1 MQLTQSRTT
10 HKSRYVAIAKS
21 FLIWCFALTVTLL
34 VVGFPL
40 VVLMATIGA
49 LMSITLHPIL
59 PVSAVLLVA
68 GGTIALN
75 ILAVIAGA
83 AVLTAK
89 GIHPHEVRWLSWLHG
104 DANPVSTTTY
114 ATCPLTCDIDS

>member
-1 MQLTQSRTT
+1 MQLTKDRTNP
-10 HKSRYVAIAKS
+10 KSRYVAIAKS

-40 VVLMATIGA
+40 VVLMATVGA
-49 LMSITLHPIL
+49 LLSITLHPIL

-68 GGTIALN
+68 GGLIAFN
-75 ILAVIAGA
+75 ILAVIVGA
-83 AVLTAK
+83 AMLTLK

-104 DANPVSTTTY
+104 DAQPISSTTY
-114 ATCPLTCDIDS
+114 AACPLTCEIDG

>member
-1 MQLTQSRTT
+1 MQLTQNRAI

-21 FLIWCFALTVTLL
+21 FLIWSFALTVTLL

-40 VVLMATIGA
+40 VVLMATVGA
-49 LMSITLHPIL
+49 LLSITLHPIL

-75 ILAVIAGA
+75 ILAVIVGA

>member
-1 MQLTQSRTT
+1 MQLTQVRTPS
-10 HKSRYVAIAKS
+10 KSRYVTTAKS

-40 VVLMATIGA
+40 VVLMATVGA
-49 LMSITLHPIL
+49 LLSITLHPIL
-59 PVSAVLLVA
+59 PVSAVLIVA

-75 ILAVIAGA
+75 ILAVVAGA
-83 AVLTAK
+83 GILTIK
-89 GIHPHEVRWLSWLHG
+89 GIHPQEVHWLSWLHG
-104 DANPVSTTTY
+104 DAEPVSSTTY

>member
-1 MQLTQSRTT
+1 MQLTQNRAN

-40 VVLMATIGA
+40 VVLMATVGA
-49 LMSITLHPIL
+49 LLSITLHPIL

-75 ILAVIAGA
+75 ILAVIVGA

-114 ATCPLTCDIDS
+114 ATCPLTCDIES

>member
-1 MQLTQSRTT
+1 MQLTQSRTIL
-10 HKSRYVAIAKS
+10 KSRYVATAKS

-49 LMSITLHPIL
+49 LLSITLHPIL

-75 ILAVIAGA
+75 ILAVMFGAGL
-83 AVLTAK
+83 LTAK
-89 GIHPHEVRWLSWLHG
+89 GIHPQDVRWLSWLNG
-104 DANPVSTTTY
+104 NANPVNTTTY
-114 ATCPLTCDIDS
+114 AACPLTCNIDS

>member
-1 MQLTQSRTT
+1 MQLTNNTVVN
-10 HKSRYVAIAKS
+10 KSRAIAITKS

-49 LMSITLHPIL
+49 LLSITLHPIL

-68 GGTIALN
+68 GGTIVLN
-75 ILAVIAGA
+75 ILAVVVGA
-83 AVLTAK
+83 IVLTAK
-89 GIHPHEVRWLSWLHG
+89 GIHPQDVRWLSWLHG

>member
-1 MQLTQSRTT
+1 MQLTQNRSIL
-10 HKSRYVAIAKS
+10 KSGYISKAKS

-40 VVLMATIGA
+40 VVLMATVGA

-68 GGTIALN
+68 GGLIGLN
-75 ILAVIAGA
+75 ILAVVVGA
-83 AVLTAK
+83 AILTLK
-89 GIHPHEVRWLSWLHG
+89 GIHPQEVRWLSWLHG
-104 DANPVSTTTY
+104 DAQPTNITTY
-114 ATCPLTCDIDS
+114 AACPLTCEIDS

>member
-1 MQLTQSRTT
+1 MQLTQNRTIP
-10 HKSRYVAIAKS
+10 KSRYVATAKS

-49 LMSITLHPIL
+49 LLSITLHPIL

-75 ILAVIAGA
+75 ILAVVVGAGL
-83 AVLTAK
+83 LTAK
-89 GIHPHEVRWLSWLHG
+89 GIHPQDVRWLSWLNG
-104 DANPVSTTTY
+104 NANPVNTTTY
-114 ATCPLTCDIDS
+114 AACPLTCNIDS

>member
-1 MQLTQSRTT
+1 MQLTQSRTIL
-10 HKSRYVAIAKS
+10 KSRYVATAKS

-49 LMSITLHPIL
+49 LLSITLHPIL

-75 ILAVIAGA
+75 ILAVMFGAGL
-83 AVLTAK
+83 LTAK
-89 GIHPHEVRWLSWLHG
+89 GIHPQDVRWLSWLNG
-104 DANPVSTTTY
+104 NANPVSTTTY
-114 ATCPLTCDIDS
+114 AACPLTCNIDS

>member
-1 MQLTQSRTT
+1 MQLTQKRTIR
-10 HKSRYVAIAKS
+10 KSRYIATAKS
-21 FLIWCFALTVTLL
+21 FSIWCFALTVTLL

-49 LMSITLHPIL
+49 LLSITLHPIL

-68 GGTIALN
+68 GGTIVLN
-75 ILAVIAGA
+75 ILAVMVGA
-83 AVLTAK
+83 ALLTAK
-89 GIHPHEVRWLSWLHG
+89 GIHPQEVRWLSWLHG

-114 ATCPLTCDIDS
+114 ATCPLTCDIDA

>member
-1 MQLTQSRTT
+1 MQLTQNRTIS
-10 HKSRYVAIAKS
+10 KSRVVTTAKS

-40 VVLMATIGA
+40 VVLMATVGA
-49 LMSITLHPIL
+49 LLSVTLHPIL

-68 GGTIALN
+68 GGLIALN
-75 ILAVIAGA
+75 ILAVVVGA
-83 AVLTAK
+83 AMLTLK

-104 DANPVSTTTY
+104 DAEPLSTTTY
-114 ATCPLTCDIDS
+114 ATCPLTCDVDS

>member
-1 MQLTQSRTT
+1 MQLTQNRAV

-40 VVLMATIGA
+40 VVLMATVGA
-49 LMSITLHPIL
+49 LLSITLHPIL

-68 GGTIALN
+68 GGTIGLN
-75 ILAVIAGA
+75 ILAVILGA
-83 AVLTAK
+83 AVLTLK

-114 ATCPLTCDIDS
+114 ATCPLTCDIDA

>member
-1 MQLTQSRTT
+1 MQLTKDITNP
-10 HKSRYVAIAKS
+10 KSRYVAIAKS

-40 VVLMATIGA
+40 VVLMATVGA
-49 LMSITLHPIL
+49 LLSITLHPIL

-75 ILAVIAGA
+75 ILAVVVGA
-83 AVLTAK
+83 AMLTLK

-104 DANPVSTTTY
+104 DAQPVSSTTY
-114 ATCPLTCDIDS
+114 AACPLTCEIDG

>member
-1 MQLTQSRTT
+1 MQLIQNRTIP
-10 HKSRYVAIAKS
+10 KSRYISTAKS

-40 VVLMATIGA
+40 VVLMATVGA
-49 LMSITLHPIL
+49 LLSITLHPIL
-59 PVSAVLLVA
+59 PVSAVLIVA

-75 ILAVIAGA
+75 ILAVVAGA
-83 AVLTAK
+83 GILTAK
-89 GIHPHEVRWLSWLHG
+89 GINPQEVSWLSWLHG
-104 DANPVSTTTY
+104 DAEPVSTTTY

>member
-1 MQLTQSRTT
+1 MQSTQNRTIL
-10 HKSRYVAIAKS
+10 KSSYVAIAKS

-40 VVLMATIGA
+40 VVLMATVGA

-75 ILAVIAGA
+75 ILAVVFGAGL
-83 AVLTAK
+83 LTAK
-89 GIHPHEVRWLSWLHG
+89 GIHPQDVRWLSWLHG
-104 DANPVSTTTY
+104 NANPVSTTTY
-114 ATCPLTCDIDS
+114 AACPLTCNIDS

>member
-1 MQLTQSRTT
+1 MQLTQNRAI

-49 LMSITLHPIL
+49 LLSITLHPIL

-75 ILAVIAGA
+75 ILAVIFGA

-114 ATCPLTCDIDS
+114 STCPLTCDIDS

>member
-1 MQLTQSRTT
+1 MQLTHNRTRT
-10 HKSRYVAIAKS
+10 KSRYISTAKS

-40 VVLMATIGA
+40 VVLMATVGA
-49 LMSITLHPIL
+49 LLSITLHPIL

-75 ILAVIAGA
+75 ILAVMLGA
-83 AVLTAK
+83 VILTAK
-89 GIHPHEVRWLSWLHG
+89 GINPQEVRWLSWLHG
-104 DANPVSTTTY
+104 DAEPVSTTTY
-114 ATCPLTCDIDS
+114 AACPLTCDIDT

>member
-1 MQLTQSRTT
+1 MQSIQNPTIQ
-10 HKSRYVAIAKS
+10 KSSYIATAKS

-49 LMSITLHPIL
+49 LLSITLHPIL

-68 GGTIALN
+68 GGTIVIN
-75 ILAVIAGA
+75 ILAVVVGAIA
-83 AVLTAK
+83 LTSK
-89 GIHPHEVRWLSWLHG
+89 GIHPQDVRWLSWLHG
-104 DANPVSTTTY
+104 DANPVSATTY

>member
-1 MQLTQSRTT
+1 MQLTKNRTIL
-10 HKSRYVAIAKS
+10 KSRYVATAKS

-49 LMSITLHPIL
+49 LLSITLHPIL

-75 ILAVIAGA
+75 ILAVVFGAGL
-83 AVLTAK
+83 LTAK
-89 GIHPHEVRWLSWLHG
+89 GIHPQDVRWLSWLNG
-104 DANPVSTTTY
+104 NANPVSTTTY
-114 ATCPLTCDIDS
+114 ATCPLTCNIDS

>member
-1 MQLTQSRTT
+1 MQLTQNRTIL
-10 HKSRYVAIAKS
+10 KSRYVATAKS

-49 LMSITLHPIL
+49 LLSITLHPIL

-75 ILAVIAGA
+75 ILAVMFGAGL
-83 AVLTAK
+83 LTAK
-89 GIHPHEVRWLSWLHG
+89 GIHPQDVRWLSWLNG
-104 DANPVSTTTY
+104 NANPVSTTTY
-114 ATCPLTCDIDS
+114 AACPLTCNIDS

>member
-1 MQLTQSRTT
+1 MQLTQNRTIR
-10 HKSRYVAIAKS
+10 KSRYIATAKS
-21 FLIWCFALTVTLL
+21 FSIWCFALTVTLL

-49 LMSITLHPIL
+49 LLSITLHPIL

-68 GGTIALN
+68 GGTIVLN
-75 ILAVIAGA
+75 ILAVMVGA
-83 AVLTAK
+83 AMLTAK
-89 GIHPHEVRWLSWLHG
+89 GIHPQEVRWLSWLHG

-114 ATCPLTCDIDS
+114 ATCPLTCDIDN

>member
-1 MQLTQSRTT
+1 MQLTQSRAI

-49 LMSITLHPIL
+49 LLSITLHPIL

-75 ILAVIAGA
+75 ILAVIFGA
-83 AVLTAK
+83 AVLTTK

-104 DANPVSTTTY
+104 DANPISTTTY

>member
-1 MQLTQSRTT
+1 MQLTHNRTIS
-10 HKSRYVAIAKS
+10 KSRYISTAKS

-40 VVLMATIGA
+40 VVLMATVGA
-49 LMSITLHPIL
+49 LLSITLHPIL

-75 ILAVIAGA
+75 ILAVMLGAGI
-83 AVLTAK
+83 LTAK
-89 GIHPHEVRWLSWLHG
+89 GINPQEVRWLSWLHG
-104 DANPVSTTTY
+104 DAEPVSTTTY
-114 ATCPLTCDIDS
+114 AACPLTCDIDT

>member
-1 MQLTQSRTT
+1 MQLTQNRTIS
-10 HKSRYVAIAKS
+10 KSRYVATAKS

-40 VVLMATIGA
+40 VVLMATVGA
-49 LMSITLHPIL
+49 LLSITLHPIL

-75 ILAVIAGA
+75 ILAVVFGAGL
-83 AVLTAK
+83 LTAK
-89 GIHPHEVRWLSWLHG
+89 GIHPQDVRWLSWLHG
-104 DANPVSTTTY
+104 NANPVSTTTY
-114 ATCPLTCDIDS
+114 AACPLTCNIDS

>member
-1 MQLTQSRTT
+1 MQSTQTRTI
-10 HKSRYVAIAKS
+10 HKTRYVAIAKS

-40 VVLMATIGA
+40 VVLMATVGA
-49 LMSITLHPIL
+49 LLSITLHPIL

-68 GGTIALN
+68 GGTIGLN
-75 ILAVIAGA
+75 ILAVIFGA
-83 AVLTAK
+83 AVLTLK

-114 ATCPLTCDIDS
+114 ATCPLTCDIDA